1 MMSLDWKS
9 PGSGCRK
16 LKACVLGAFHF
27 LQGSSSQEEAV
38 TLQEMT
44 LRALRLPE
52 VTRKW
57 SHLTGRNVEITVEG
71 RKLAYTVLLTSY
83 KAVARRRRQSP
94 ERK

>member
-57 SHLTGRNVEITVEG
+57 SFD
-71 RKLAYTVLLTSY
+71 RKKCGNYCRRTKTRVYCAFNFLQGCGSQEE
-83 KAVARRRRQSP
+83 AVT
-94 ERK
+94 